1 MRREGIGTK
10 KERQNSAKH
19 QLEELPW
26 DLRADAGPM
35 AVELQRSGSS
45 VGQGIRPEGGFDRG
59 LIAGQVEIGI
69 LAQ

>member
-1 MRREGIGTK
+1 MAFGDALVPPEGVGTK

-19 QLEELPW
+19 QLEESAWGQSVGLAP
-26 DLRADAGPM
+26 
-35 AVELQRSGSS
+35 S

-59 LIAGQVEIGI
+59 LIAGQIEIGI